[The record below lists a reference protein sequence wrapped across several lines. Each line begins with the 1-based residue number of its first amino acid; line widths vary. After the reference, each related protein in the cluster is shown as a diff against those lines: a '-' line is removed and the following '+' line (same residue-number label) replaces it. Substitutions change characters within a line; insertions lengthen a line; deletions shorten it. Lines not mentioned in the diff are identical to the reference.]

1 MNPKTPDLHTL
12 LAASS
17 YLMTRYTLRGCADTA
32 AGVVHHLEMLLAHP
46 EVQTSS
52 VAQCAYCGLL
62 REWRAILNRHRGR
75 PAVNETPNTLV
86 RH

>member
-1 MNPKTPDLHTL
+1 MNRKTPDLHTL

-17 YLMTRYTLRGCADTA
+17 YLMTRHTLRGCADTA

-46 EVQTSS
+46 EVQAST
-52 VAQCAYCGLL
+52 VAQCAYRGLL
-62 REWRAILNRHRGR
+62 REWRGILTRHRSY
-75 PAVNETPNTLV
+75 PADNETANTVV